1 MFDKILDSFESILE
15 NLSDELMLA
24 LKEMQKAKSSTKKL
38 EYSQIVRNLSETL
51 NDFLRTLT
59 TLLAEAQDI
68 APADDYIDDNY
79 SEDEVED
86 YGEDNDDDY

>member
-86 YGEDNDDDY
+86 YEEDDDDDY